1 MQEMQRWGL
10 TPGSGRS
17 PGGGHGN
24 PLQSSCLENPVDR
37 GAWRATA
44 HGVAESQTQLSEH
57 AQTCFL
63 SFKEIDS
70 KLLEL
75 EGKMPV
81 GQ

>member
-1 MQEMQRWGL
+1 M
-10 TPGSGRS
+10 
-17 PGGGHGN
+17 
-24 PLQSSCLENPVDR
+24 DR

-57 AQTCFL
+57 AQTYFL